1 MLVVMSMSE
10 RRRSARSTTPRAAQ
24 LSHRDH
30 WTPVVVSNLSHHG
43 ARLCGTGSFKVGD
56 RVVLELAA
64 SVDRVALA
72 GRVVWNDHS
81 RRRQAGVEFD
91 ALCEGE
97 QTALDGLLFEAAAHV
112 AERGDV
118 VEPMHPARRR

>member
-1 MLVVMSMSE
+1 MSE
-10 RRRSARSTTPRAAQ
+10 RRRSVRSTTPLAAQ

-30 WTPVVVSNLSHHG
+30 WSPVIVNNLSHHG

-56 RVVLELAA
+56 RVILELVA
-64 SVDRVALA
+64 SMDRVALA

-91 ALCEGE
+91 ALGEGE
-97 QTALDGLLFEAAAHV
+97 HTALDGLLFEAAAHV
-112 AERGDV
+112 AMAVPSDS
-118 VEPMHPARRR
+118 ARRR